1 MIHLVLYTHVSLHE
15 KNAEARAA
23 LVEEIRAQLRCPLER
38 KIWTVRAVVHGDYF
52 LPDGRPR
59 KRDSDNVVYT
69 VFNCLAKAGGLDDSY
84 LNRDFSV
91 HVEQA
96 ETERV
101 EITLE

>member
-38 KIWTVRAVVHGDYF
+38 KVWHVEAVVHGNYF

-59 KRDSDNVVYT
+59 RRDADNQIYT

-84 LNRDFSV
+84 LNRSYSV
-91 HVEQA
+91 RVEQGD
-96 ETERV
+96 EYV
-101 EITLE
+101 ELTLT